1 MTPPIPAIPPEPLR
15 RCFVLHRRDYGNTS
29 LILDLFCAEAGR
41 LPVLAKGAK
50 RGRTPLAASLQPFRP
65 LWASWG
71 GRGEVRVLA
80 SAEPAGQAL
89 ALEGEALYCGLYLNE
104 LLTRLLG
111 RGDSHPALFAFYHA
125 ALARLAGG
133 EHRETSL
140 RQFELQL
147 LGELGYAPA
156 LDQAEEGPVL
166 ADGTYRCQVGQ
177 APRRLPAWEGVRDG
191 DEEVVS
197 GGTLLA
203 LAAGE
208 PLTDPGQAREARRL
222 LRRLLAPHLGPR
234 PLKSRELFRLARGK
248 MSP

>member
-1 MTPPIPAIPPEPLR
+1 VIPQIPREPLR
-15 RCFVLHRRDYGNTS
+15 RCFVLHRQDYGNTS
-29 LILDLFCAEAGR
+29 LILDLFCAETGR

-65 LWASWG
+65 LWASWS
-71 GRGEVRVLA
+71 GRGEVRVLS

-89 ALEGEALYCGLYLNE
+89 ALQGESLYCGLYLNE

-111 RGDSHPALFAFYHA
+111 RGDPHPELFAFYHA
-125 ALARLAGG
+125 ALARLAGEG
-133 EHRETSL
+133 QRETNL

-147 LGELGYAPA
+147 LGELGYAPS
-156 LDQAEEGPVL
+156 LAEAEDGPVL
-166 ADGTYRCQVGQ
+166 ASESYRCRAGQ
-177 APRRLPAWEGVRDG
+177 TPRRLPAWPEVREG
-191 DEEVVS
+191 DEEVVN

-208 PLTDPGQAREARRL
+208 PLADAGQAREARRL

-234 PLKSRELFRLARGK
+234 PLKSRELFRQARVK
-248 MSP
+248 